1 MIPEPILGLADAR
14 RELADFLRGA
24 DALLVTGARSFS
36 ACGACDALAEP
47 LRAAA
52 RLRTAT
58 HAGDLLSLEELDA
71 TFARLS
77 DAAPGRIVAVGGGAI
92 LDTAKILAL
101 AFATGRTPGQLA
113 ADVPADI
120 APPPVFAFPTTA
132 GSGAEATHF
141 AVAYKDRVKKS
152 IGHLRV
158 RPARVALVPEFTYSL
173 SPYQAAC
180 TGFDAVSQAIE
191 SLWARGAT
199 DESRAFARRA
209 IECLGRLDKAVA
221 DPDPATREAM
231 QRGAYWSGRAID
243 ISKTTAAHALSYLLT
258 ARHGVPHGHAVAM
271 VFPYVAACNLAH
283 LRDPEL
289 VRLCERFDP
298 RRIPGLVP
306 LPEFCRA
313 RGLDFAALAADL
325 LASVDPARLANN
337 PASLPA
343 DLFGMPS

>member
-1 MIPEPILGLADAR
+1 M
-14 RELADFLRGA
+14 
-24 DALLVTGARSFS
+24 
-36 ACGACDALAEP
+36 
-47 LRAAA
+47 
-52 RLRTAT
+52 
-58 HAGDLLSLEELDA
+58 
-71 TFARLS
+71 
-77 DAAPGRIVAVGGGAI
+77 
-92 LDTAKILAL
+92 
-101 AFATGRTPGQLA
+101 
-113 ADVPADI
+113 PADI

-173 SPYQAAC
+173 SPYQTAC

-191 SLWARGAT
+191 SLWAKGAT

-231 QRGAYWSGRAID
+231 QLGAYWSGRAID

-283 LRDPEL
+283 LRDLEL

-306 LPEFCRA
+306 LPDFCHA
-313 RGLDFAALAADL
+313 RGLDFTALAADL

-337 PASLPA
+337 PVSLPT
-343 DLFGMPS
+343 DLFA

>member
-36 ACGACDALAEP
+36 ACGARDALAEP

-71 TFARLS
+71 TFDRLR
-77 DAAPGRIVAVGGGAI
+77 DAAPERIVAVGGGAI

-101 AFATGRTPGQLA
+101 AFASGRTPGELA
-113 ADVPADI
+113 AGVPADI

-158 RPARVALVPEFTYSL
+158 RPARVALVPEFTYTL
-173 SPYQAAC
+173 SSYQTAC

-191 SLWARGAT
+191 SLWAR
-199 DESRAFARRA
+199 SA

-231 QRGAYWSGRAID
+231 QLGAYWSGRAID

-306 LPEFCRA
+306 LPDFCRA

-337 PASLPA
+337 PVALPT